1 MKKVVVSVIAAI
13 AVAGFAIPAIAGD
26 LDVKKKKVVVAPPPP
41 PNPWDVAFGGALMT
55 DYVFRG
61 ITQSGHNPSVAGY
74 IEPRYNLSPEWQ
86 LYAGISGESIKF
98 PNNAAAEIDFYGGV
112 RPTFGP
118 LALDFGI
125 WEYFYPGGTCWAAPA
140 VAPGCIAPPWASG
153 NVAKRDASFFEVYAK
168 ATYTMGDWAF
178 GPTFYYSPNFLNLG
192 ADGEYL
198 SGIVK
203 FTAPA
208 SMALWNGQI
217 GWYASGE
224 FGHQWLGTSDAFY
237 GGVRPTF
244 GPLALDFGIWQYY
257 YPGGTCFGNGA
268 LQPPAGTPG
277 SGTGSRMPVAI
288 WVVPSM
294 PLSMLE
300 CWRPRYRAP
309 NDTRSVAFTMT
320 PTCPPK
326 LVPLPVS
333 GTSAKS
339 VPFGIPR
346 APKVTLGVAAESGT
360 VARSRRRRSSMVA

>member
-203 FTAPA
+203 YTAPA

-237 GGVRPTF
+237 GTPAFPNGIPEPDYNTWNVGLGFTWKVF
-244 GPLALDFGIWQYY
+244 TLDLRYSDTDLSKEECSAFTSDPGAKL
-257 YPGGTCFGNGA
+257 GGTSIPINP
-268 LQPPAGTPG
+268 LG
-277 SGTGSRMPVAI
+277 STSRWCGSTFIAK
-288 WVVPSM
+288 
-294 PLSMLE
+294 LSADL
-300 CWRPRYRAP
+300 
-309 NDTRSVAFTMT
+309 
-320 PTCPPK
+320 
-326 LVPLPVS
+326 
-333 GTSAKS
+333 
-339 VPFGIPR
+339 
-346 APKVTLGVAAESGT
+346 TLGSLK
-360 VARSRRRRSSMVA
+360 

>member
-198 SGIVK
+198 SGVVK
-203 FTAPA
+203 YTAPA

-237 GGVRPTF
+237 GVAAFPNGIPEPDYNTWNVGLGFTWKVF
-244 GPLALDFGIWQYY
+244 TLDLRYSDTDLSKEECSAFTSDPGAKL
-257 YPGGTCFGNGA
+257 GGTSIPINPLGSTSRWCGA
-268 LQPPAGTPG
+268 TFIAK
-277 SGTGSRMPVAI
+277 
-288 WVVPSM
+288 
-294 PLSMLE
+294 LSADL
-300 CWRPRYRAP
+300 
-309 NDTRSVAFTMT
+309 
-320 PTCPPK
+320 
-326 LVPLPVS
+326 
-333 GTSAKS
+333 
-339 VPFGIPR
+339 
-346 APKVTLGVAAESGT
+346 TLGSLK
-360 VARSRRRRSSMVA
+360 